1 MGCETA
7 LWLAMHGRQ
16 VTIVEAMDKLMAV
29 NGPLCHANKDMLD
42 RLVPYHGVKVMTGAK
57 ARNFENGVLTV
68 DKDGECV
75 QVACDS
81 VILAVGYEEN
91 NRLYHELEFD
101 VPQIYLLGDARKVS
115 NIMYAIW
122 DAFEVANHI

>member
-1 MGCETA
+1 MACLPWIKMGNVC
-7 LWLAMHGRQ
+7 R
-16 VTIVEAMDKLMAV
+16 
-29 NGPLCHANKDMLD
+29 
-42 RLVPYHGVKVMTGAK
+42 
-57 ARNFENGVLTV
+57 
-68 DKDGECV
+68 
-75 QVACDS
+75 VACDS

-91 NRLYHELEFD
+91 NRLYHELEFN